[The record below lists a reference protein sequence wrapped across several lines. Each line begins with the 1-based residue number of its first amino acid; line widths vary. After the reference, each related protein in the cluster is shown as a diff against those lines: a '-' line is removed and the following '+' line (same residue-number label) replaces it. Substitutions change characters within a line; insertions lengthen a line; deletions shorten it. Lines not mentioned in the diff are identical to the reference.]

1 VAGEQAPGGSR
12 SAAPDRGAPD
22 EEVPERGQAVYRL
35 VEIGK
40 AEGQGPGTVVSNAFE
55 PEDEFARHYLGM
67 EKDAGLIQPPYNL
80 KMLDRLCQENNA
92 LGPCIE
98 AMVTNIDGTGHVF
111 EAEGEEQEDAR
122 DDHKIE
128 ELEDFFAE
136 VWPGESFQTLRRR
149 LRRDQ
154 ERTGNAYLEVVRNPA
169 GEIVFLRHVDTKMI
183 RLVKLDE
190 PVAVEKTVIRRGK
203 PVTIAVAMRE
213 RRFAQMIGHKLV
225 YFKEFGARR
234 DLDKLTGK
242 WATGGQQL
250 PAGRRGSELIHLT
263 KYPDAHTPYGVP
275 CWIAQTPSVLGSRKA
290 EEFNLEFFENGGVP
304 PILIL
309 IQGGLMAD
317 KTRKAIEQRLH
328 GPAKK
333 ANRVQ
338 VIEADPTGGSL
349 DHPGNTRITVERFGA
364 ERVAD
369 SMFEGYDERC
379 EVRVR
384 RSFRLPPIF
393 VGQSQDYSFATAFV
407 SYTVTEAQ
415 VFKPEREEFDEIMTI
430 KLLPAMGYSG
440 YRLRSL
446 PLTIE
451 GIDNKLKG
459 LEIANATNRVDPA
472 DVVHAVNEVT
482 GLKLKVTDKPVV
494 PLGLPGGGAG
504 GMGSNGMPP
513 GSRRPAATKAEP
525 DTEPDEAA
533 PTAEGILALASDTVL
548 AMRQRDMAGLQK
560 NLALSL
566 DLAAPDQRAYRQ
578 ALATWQFV
586 DPSLDIDG
594 LGELAGCVCAVMHA
608 NAPGP

>member
-1 VAGEQAPGGSR
+1 
-12 SAAPDRGAPD
+12 
-22 EEVPERGQAVYRL
+22 
-35 VEIGK
+35 
-40 AEGQGPGTVVSNAFE
+40 
-55 PEDEFARHYLGM
+55 M

-98 AMVTNIDGTGHVF
+98 AMVTNIDGTGYLF

-122 DDHKIE
+122 DDHQIK

-169 GEIVFLRHVDTKMI
+169 GEIVFLRHVDAKMI

-190 PVAVEKTVIRRGK
+190 PVAVEKTVSRRGR
-203 PVTIAVAMRE
+203 PVTISVAMRE
-213 RRFAQMIGHKLV
+213 RRYAQMIGHQLV
-225 YFKEFGARR
+225 YFKEFGALR
-234 DLDKLTGK
+234 DLDKVTGK
-242 WATGGQQL
+242 WAARGQRL
-250 PAGRRGSELIHLT
+250 PARRRGSELIHLT

-290 EEFNLEFFENGGVP
+290 EEFNLELFENGGVP

-364 ERVAD
+364 ERMAD
-369 SMFEGYDERC
+369 SMFETYDERC
-379 EVRVR
+379 EVRIR

-393 VGQSQDYSFATAFV
+393 VGQSQDYNFATAFV

-451 GIDNKLKG
+451 AIDNKLKG

-472 DVVHAVNEVT
+472 DVVQAVNEVT

-494 PLGLPGGGAG
+494 PLDVPPGPQHAGARGMGRNGLPAG
-504 GMGSNGMPP
+504 SK
-513 GSRRPAATKAEP
+513 RPAATKA
-525 DTEPDEAA
+525 DHDEAA
-533 PTAEGILALASDTVL
+533 PTSEGILALANDTVL
-548 AMRQRDMAGLQK
+548 AMRKRDMAGLQK
-560 NLALSL
+560 NIALSL
-566 DLAAPDQRAYRQ
+566 DLAGPDQQAYRQ

-586 DPSLDIDG
+586 DPSLDRDG

-608 NAPGP
+608 NAPDA

>member
-1 VAGEQAPGGSR
+1 VAGEQAEQAPADGTPEQATADGT
-12 SAAPDRGAPD
+12 SAAGGA
-22 EEVPERGQAVYRL
+22 AVYRL

-40 AEGQGPGTVVSNAFE
+40 AESLPQGTVVANAFE

-92 LGPCIE
+92 LGPCVE
-98 AMVTNIDGTGHVF
+98 AMVTNVDGTGYVF
-111 EAEGEEQEDAR
+111 EAEGEEEQDTK
-122 DDHKIE
+122 DDHKVA

-154 ERTGNAYLEVVRNPA
+154 ERTGNAYLEVVRNPP

-190 PVAVEKTVIRRGK
+190 PIAVDKTVIRRGR

-234 DLDKLTGK
+234 DLDKVTGK
-242 WATGGQQL
+242 WAARGQRL
-250 PAGRRGSELIHLT
+250 PAQRRASELIHLT

-275 CWIAQTPSVLGSRKA
+275 SWIAQTPSVLGSRKA

-364 ERVAD
+364 ERMAD
-369 SMFEGYDERC
+369 SMFETYDERC

-393 VGQSQDYSFATAFV
+393 VGHSSDYNFATAFV

-415 VFKPEREEFDEIMTI
+415 VFKPEREEFDEIVTI
-430 KLLPAMGYSG
+430 KLLPAMGYAG

-451 GIDNKLKG
+451 GIENKLKG
-459 LEIANATNRVDPA
+459 LEIANTTNRVDPA

-494 PLGLPGGGAG
+494 PPVLPGGAT
-504 GMGSNGMPP
+504 GMAASGVPKGTK
-513 GSRRPAATKAEP
+513 RPAVSKAEP
-525 DTEPDEAA
+525 DPDTGQELCK
-533 PTAEGILALASDTVL
+533 TEGILALATDTVL
-548 AMRQRDMAGLQK
+548 AMRRRDMAGLQE
-560 NLALSL
+560 NLQLALEL
-566 DLAAPDQRAYRQ
+566 PEPDQKAYRQ
-578 ALATWQFV
+578 ALATCQFA
-586 DPSLDIDG
+586 DPGLDLDG
-594 LGELAGCVCAVMHA
+594 LGELAGCVCAVLHA
-608 NAPGP
+608 NAATS

>member
-1 VAGEQAPGGSR
+1 MAGEPK
-12 SAAPDRGAPD
+12 SAAEPEAPD
-22 EEVPERGQAVYRL
+22 RGQAVYRL

-40 AEGQGPGTVVSNAFE
+40 AEGQGAGTVVSNAFE

-98 AMVTNIDGTGHVF
+98 AMVTNIDGTGYLF

-122 DDHKIE
+122 DDHQIK

-169 GEIVFLRHVDTKMI
+169 GEIVFLRHVDAKMI

-190 PVAVEKTVIRRGK
+190 PIAVEKTVTRRGR
-203 PVTIAVAMRE
+203 PVAIAVAMRE
-213 RRFAQMIGHKLV
+213 RRYAQMIGHQLV
-225 YFKEFGARR
+225 YFKEFGALR
-234 DLDKLTGK
+234 DLDKVTGK
-242 WATGGQQL
+242 WAARGQRL
-250 PAGRRGSELIHLT
+250 PAKRRGSELIHLT

-364 ERVAD
+364 ERQSD

-379 EVRVR
+379 EVRIR

-451 GIDNKLKG
+451 AIDNKLKG
-459 LEIANATNRVDPA
+459 LEIANATNRVDPE

-494 PLGLPGGGAG
+494 PLDVPGAG
-504 GMGSNGMPP
+504 ARGMGSNGLPA
-513 GSRRPAATKAEP
+513 GTRRPAATKA
-525 DTEPDEAA
+525 DDDEAA
-533 PTAEGILALASDTVL
+533 PTSEGILALATDTVL
-548 AMRQRDMAGLQK
+548 AMRRRDMAGLQK
-560 NLALSL
+560 NLQLSM
-566 DLAAPDQRAYRQ
+566 DLAGPDQRAYRQ

-586 DPSLDIDG
+586 DPSLDLDG

-608 NAPGP
+608 NAPDA

>member
-1 VAGEQAPGGSR
+1 MAGEHAPSDDENAGPENTGPENEGPD
-12 SAAPDRGAPD
+12 AAPEQR
-22 EEVPERGQAVYRL
+22 AVYRL

-40 AEGQGPGTVVSNAFE
+40 ADGPGTVVSNAFE

-92 LGPCIE
+92 LDPCIE
-98 AMVTNIDGTGHVF
+98 AMVTNIDGTGYVF
-111 EAEGEEQEDAR
+111 EAGDEATQDAT
-122 DDHKIE
+122 DDHKVA
-128 ELEDFFAE
+128 ELEEFFAE

-154 ERTGNAYLEVVRNPA
+154 ERTGNAYMEVVRNPA
-169 GEIVFLRHVDTKMI
+169 GEIVFLRHVDAKMI

-190 PVAVEKTVIRRGK
+190 PVAVEKTVTRRGR
-203 PVTIAVAMRE
+203 PVTITVAMRE
-213 RRFAQMIGHKLV
+213 RRFAQMIGHRLV
-225 YFKEFGARR
+225 YFKEFGAHR
-234 DLDKLTGK
+234 DLDKVTGK
-242 WATGGQQL
+242 WAARGQRL
-250 PAGRRGSELIHLT
+250 PARRRGSELIHLT
-263 KYPDAHTPYGVP
+263 RHPDAHTPYGVP
-275 CWIAQTPSVLGSRKA
+275 SWIAQTPSVLGSRRA

-328 GPAKK
+328 GPARK

-349 DHPGNTRITVERFGA
+349 DSPGNTRITVERFGA
-364 ERVAD
+364 ERQSD
-369 SMFEGYDERC
+369 SNFERYDERC

-393 VGQSQDYSFATAFV
+393 VGQSQDYNFATAFV

-415 VFKPEREEFDEIMTI
+415 VFKPEREAFDEIVTI
-430 KLLPAMGYSG
+430 RLLPAMGYSA

-451 GIDNKLKG
+451 AIDNKLKG

-482 GLKLKVTDKPVV
+482 GLELKVTEAPVG
-494 PLGLPGGGAG
+494 PATPPPSDAAGMAANGLPAG
-504 GMGSNGMPP
+504 TG
-513 GSRRPAATKAEP
+513 RPATTKA
-525 DTEPDEAA
+525 DAGEAL
-533 PTAEGILALASDTVL
+533 PRAEGILALATDTVL
-548 AMRQRDMAGLQK
+548 ALRRRDMAALQK
-560 NLALSL
+560 NLELSL
-566 DLAAPDQRAYRQ
+566 GLAGADQRAYRQ

-586 DPSLDIDG
+586 DPSLDLDG

-608 NAPGP
+608 NAPDA

>member
-1 VAGEQAPGGSR
+1 MAGEPK
-12 SAAPDRGAPD
+12 SAEPDPEAPD
-22 EEVPERGQAVYRL
+22 RGQAVYRL
-35 VEIGK
+35 VGIGK
-40 AEGQGPGTVVSNAFE
+40 AEGQGAGTVVSNAFE

-98 AMVTNIDGTGHVF
+98 AMVTNIDGTGYVF

-122 DDHKIE
+122 DDHQIE

-169 GEIVFLRHVDTKMI
+169 GEIVFLRHVDAKMI

-190 PVAVEKTVIRRGK
+190 PVAVEKTVSRRGR

-213 RRFAQMIGHKLV
+213 RRYAQMIGHQLV
-225 YFKEFGARR
+225 YFKEFGALR
-234 DLDKLTGK
+234 DLDKVTGK
-242 WATGGQQL
+242 WAAKGQRL
-250 PAGRRGSELIHLT
+250 PARRRGSELIHLT

-364 ERVAD
+364 ERMAD
-369 SMFEGYDERC
+369 SMFETYDERC

-451 GIDNKLKG
+451 AIDNKLKG
-459 LEIANATNRVDPA
+459 LEIANATNRVDPE

-494 PLGLPGGGAG
+494 PLGVPGGGTRGMAANGLPAG
-504 GMGSNGMPP
+504 T
-513 GSRRPAATKAEP
+513 RRPAATKADE
-525 DTEPDEAA
+525 DEAA
-533 PTAEGILALASDTVL
+533 PTSEGILALATETVL
-548 AMRQRDMAGLQK
+548 AMRRRDMAGLQK

-566 DLAAPDQRAYRQ
+566 DLAGPDQRAYRQ

-586 DPSLDIDG
+586 DPSLDLDG
-594 LGELAGCVCAVMHA
+594 LGELAGCVFAVMHA
-608 NAPGP
+608 NAPDA